1 MVPRGACL
9 ALAMLLGAASLQ
21 AQSTATDAARAT
33 FASWLASAPTSPL
46 KAIAHQRIGTGL
58 TLGPE
63 GMIVLPGTGAARVV
77 MEGGRVMLE
86 QGTGRQPL
94 TRGVPKVM
102 GPYRLLAGGM
112 PSRTTLT
119 VFGDD
124 ARAGTPAWYAVSSTA
139 IDTVTLAPGSGARVT
154 LLAPDG
160 TDIEALEAGT
170 VVVTRFGA
178 PATLT
183 VRRFPGASADE
194 SELEIF
200 FRDSTNSAGSY
211 PAGRFLTLVPLGR
224 NRYLANFNSAR
235 NPWCAY
241 NTVFPCPAPWPGN
254 MIRGKVEAGEKYG
267 G

>member
-1 MVPRGACL
+1 MRSRTCTVLAILSFAVPL
-9 ALAMLLGAASLQ
+9 S
-21 AQSTATDAARAT
+21 AQSTASDAQRGAY
-33 FASWLASAPTSPL
+33 ASWLASAPTSPL
-46 KAIAHQRIGTGL
+46 RAIAHQRVGTGL

-63 GMIVLPGTGAARVV
+63 GMIVLAKVDPARVRL
-77 MEGGRVMLE
+77 EGGRVVLE
-86 QGTGRQPL
+86 QGGQRQVL
-94 TRGVPKVM
+94 ARGVPKVL
-102 GPYRLLAGGM
+102 GPYRLLTGGM
-112 PSRTTLT
+112 TARTTLT
-119 VFGDD
+119 VFGD
-124 ARAGTPAWYAVSSTA
+124 ASRAAKLSWYPVSRVPV
-139 IDTVTLAPGSGARVT
+139 DTVTLVPGSGARVT

-160 TDIEALEAGT
+160 TDVEAIEAGS
-170 VVVTRFGA
+170 VVVKRFGA

-183 VRRFPGASADE
+183 VRRFPGASNDE

-211 PAGRFLTLVPLGR
+211 PAGRFLALVPLGGD
-224 NRYLANFNSAR
+224 RYLADFNSAR

>member
-1 MVPRGACL
+1 MVRNRL
-9 ALAMLLGAASLQ
+9 LIALAVLPCSVPLQ
-21 AQSTATDAARAT
+21 AQSTATDAGRAT
-33 FASWLASAPTSPL
+33 FASWLAAAPTSPL

-63 GMIVLPGTGAARVV
+63 GAIVLPDAEAARVV
-77 MEGGRVMLE
+77 TDGGRVVLE
-86 QGTGRQPL
+86 QGTRRQPL
-94 TRGVPKVM
+94 TRGVPKVL
-102 GPYRLLAGGM
+102 GPYRLLAGGIA
-112 PSRTTLT
+112 SRTTLT
-119 VFGDD
+119 VFGD
-124 ARAGTPAWYAVSSTA
+124 AAKAKQTSWYPVSRVA

-160 TDIEALEAGT
+160 TDVEAIEAGT
-170 VVVTRFGA
+170 VTVKRFGL

-183 VRRFPGASADE
+183 VRRFPGASDDE

-211 PAGRFLTLVPLGR
+211 PAGRFITLVPLGG
-224 NRYLANFNSAR
+224 NRYLADFNSAR

-254 MIRGKVEAGEKYG
+254 TIRAKVEAGEKYG
-267 G
+267 D